1 MSWAIKKN
9 PITKELYKDNE
20 SDIVIALIDNTDR
33 IFNYMVN
40 SKYSATWE
48 ENDKKIKFGKYN
60 YNDEDYVLVKFN
72 FDDNYDEFIAFYNP
86 LVIVIVTDSNDLK
99 ENLFNALNIYEIN
112 NNVILCI
119 NDEIEIS
126 TDKFNIINIL
136 NDNGILKLIRLI
148 NKISYEKNI
157 NKLNYGNDIET
168 SISNIQNYLKK
179 ILDYKN
185 LRWLS
190 IRLLMD
196 DSIISIIKENLNY
209 DILNDKILLN
219 LIKSERNKY
228 NNLKDLILKYKLLEI
243 DNIYS

>member
-1 MSWAIKKN
+1 
-9 PITKELYKDNE
+9 
-20 SDIVIALIDNTDR
+20 
-33 IFNYMVN
+33 MVN